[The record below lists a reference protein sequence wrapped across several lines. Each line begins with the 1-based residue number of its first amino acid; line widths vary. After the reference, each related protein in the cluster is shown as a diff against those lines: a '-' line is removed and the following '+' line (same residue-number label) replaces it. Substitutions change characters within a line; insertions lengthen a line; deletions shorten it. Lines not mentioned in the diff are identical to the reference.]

1 MMDRDLAFRRRPCDD
16 AAQSLHRETIHKGD
30 AVMSDA
36 SWSKHVADILRR
48 NAIGT
53 FATVPD
59 YIVSHVLEHLWVDP
73 ECRVVTV
80 TREEE
85 GVGLLSGAWLA
96 GRRGALL
103 MQNSGL
109 GNCVNTLASLC
120 VASQIPMVLVISHRG
135 DLGEFNPA
143 QVPMG
148 QATGAILD
156 ALGIRRIMPG
166 SVAELEAQGDGLI
179 KLAYTRSLPVAIVL
193 PADLT
198 GGKQG

>member
-1 MMDRDLAFRRRPCDD
+1 MTDP
-16 AAQSLHRETIHKGD
+16 
-30 AVMSDA
+30 
-36 SWSKHVADILRR
+36 SWAKHVADVLRR
-48 NAIGT
+48 NDIRT

-59 YIVSHVLEHLWVDP
+59 SIVSRVLEHLWADRQ
-73 ECRVVTV
+73 CRVVTV

-109 GNCVNTLASLC
+109 GNCVNVLASLN
-120 VASQIPMVLVISHRG
+120 VASQIPLVLVMSHRG

-148 QATGAILD
+148 QATGRVLD
-156 ALGIRRIMPG
+156 ALGIRWIRPS
-166 SVAELEAQGDGLI
+166 SVAELEAQADGLI
-179 KLAYTRSLPVAIVL
+179 TLGYTRSLPVAFVL
-193 PADLT
+193 PSELT
-198 GGKQG
+198 GGKKL

>member
-1 MMDRDLAFRRRPCDD
+1 MA
-16 AAQSLHRETIHKGD
+16 E
-30 AVMSDA
+30 A
-36 SWSKHVADILRR
+36 SWAKHVADVLRR
-48 NAIGT
+48 NDIRT

-59 YIVSHVLEHLWVDP
+59 YIVSHVLEHLGADP
-73 ECRVVTV
+73 GCRVVTV

-96 GRRGALL
+96 GARGALL

-109 GNCVNTLASLC
+109 GNCVNALASLNA
-120 VASQIPMVLVISHRG
+120 ASRIPIVLVLSHRG

-148 QATGAILD
+148 QATTKVLD
-156 ALGIRRIMPG
+156 ALDIRWTRPTTI
-166 SVAELEAQGDGLI
+166 AALEAQADGLI
-179 KLAYTRSLPVAIVL
+179 KLAYTRALPVAFVL
-193 PADLT
+193 PTELT